1 MKKNYQPYRKS
12 KIFAFAAIR
21 LLLLAAVILLFSQKL
36 YHTNVAYATVLEKNL
51 ELEKEIEAQKGE
63 NQDLQEEIVKLS
75 TETTLTGLS
84 VKGTQL
90 FDQQGNPIVLRGISS
105 HGIAW
110 YPEYTNYCSLKTWKD
125 YGANVFRV
133 AMYVE
138 QNDGYLEEPELN
150 KKLMYSAIEN
160 SLAAGLY
167 TIVDW
172 HVLRDEDPNRH
183 IDEALAFF
191 EEIAA
196 HYGDEPGIIY
206 EICNEP
212 NGNTTY
218 KDIKNYANQVIP
230 VIRQYAPNAVIL
242 VGTPKFCTT
251 LSEAVEDPIDY
262 PNIMYTYHYYAGI
275 SDCKF
280 AMKEI
285 SEALEQG
292 LPVFISEWGLD
303 SYEVT
308 EEHITETK
316 NFLDFLEQKQISWVN
331 WSLCNKD
338 EGYSLIGPD
347 INKFYGWEQD
357 ELTDTG
363 RFVLQYL
370 SKGSEQL
377 DQPHVW

>member
-12 KIFAFAAIR
+12 GFFVFAAISLLSLVIV
-21 LLLLAAVILLFSQKL
+21 LLLLAQKL
-36 YHTNVAYATVLEKNL
+36 YKANAAYAAVFEKNL
-51 ELEKEIEAQKGE
+51 ELEKEIKAQKGE
-63 NQDLQEEIVKLS
+63 NQDLQEEIAELS
-75 TETTLTGLS
+75 TKTALAGLA

-90 FDQQGNPIVLRGISS
+90 SDQQGSPLVLRGLSS

-110 YPEYTNYCSLKTWKD
+110 YPEYTNYRSLKTWKD

-183 IDEALAFF
+183 IDEALALF

-212 NGNTTY
+212 NGKTTY

-230 VIRQYAPNAVIL
+230 VIRKYAPDAVIL
-242 VGTPKFCTT
+242 VGTPRFCTT
-251 LSEAVEDPIDY
+251 LSEAIEDPIDY
-262 PNIMYTYHYYAGI
+262 PNIMYTYHYYAGV

-292 LPVFISEWGLD
+292 LPVFVSEWGLD

-308 EEHITETK
+308 EEHLTETK
-316 NFLDFLEQKQISWVN
+316 NFLDFLKQKQISWVN

-338 EGYSLIGPD
+338 EGYSLIAPD
-347 INKFYGWEQD
+347 INKLYGWEQH

-370 SKGSEQL
+370 SLET
-377 DQPHVW
+377 D